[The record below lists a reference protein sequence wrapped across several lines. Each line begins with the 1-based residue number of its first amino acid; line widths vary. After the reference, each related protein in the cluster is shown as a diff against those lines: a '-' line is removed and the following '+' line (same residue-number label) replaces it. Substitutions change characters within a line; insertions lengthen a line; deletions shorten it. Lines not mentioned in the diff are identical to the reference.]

1 MHSTILWPTRDK
13 TMFCQCLVIVDLNS
27 RVSYSLI
34 AFTKSLKDPYVK
46 RGSGSS
52 LKNILRAPVVT
63 WMSSHL
69 LSSSSTFSSDG
80 GGWREAVMET
90 RDHYSTI
97 NIMRV
102 CVCLCRECVFC
113 VLTAH
118 YMSHKMSNCTIPYNA
133 LMFQAC

>member
-1 MHSTILWPTRDK
+1 MHLCTTPSCGQRDK
-13 TMFCQCLVIVDLNS
+13 TIYCQCLVIVDLKS

-69 LSSSSTFSSDG
+69 LSSRSTFSSDG
-80 GGWREAVMET
+80 GGWREAVMEK
-90 RDHYSTI
+90 RDHNYRTI
-97 NIMRV
+97 NIMCV
-102 CVCLCRECVFC
+102 CVCLCRVC
-113 VLTAH
+113 VLCAESSLHGPTNVQLYH
-118 YMSHKMSNCTIPYNA
+118 PI
-133 LMFQAC
+133 